1 MVFRQPKVL
10 PRFLEGVALIRG
22 VEANILNLAGD
33 IDIPPQVELR
43 LDWMI
48 GSLHEPVLVPSTK
61 QEHTQMLINA
71 IEQGRIDALGHLGNP
86 RFDFDFEAVIESA
99 AKHHV
104 AIEINNSSLE
114 GQSRVGSKERCYAIA
129 EVAKQAGAYITT
141 GSDAHFCTYIGGFES
156 AIPLLESVGV
166 DEDKVITRSAR
177 DFLNFLR
184 LRGHEPIEEFEL
196 HFWGSVKEWLPSLA
210 IERQDDN
217 EYKEV
222 LMIRAMTAFLIGMTM
237 AASVWADDLEQTMKQ
252 MKSAFRDAAQAQSV
266 DTMKAAVM
274 DLSTLVAQAKHDEY
288 DGKNLAAYH
297 EGLQEL
303 SQALDTVKGDLDKG
317 QLDQAKA
324 DLRKVDDLRKE
335 YHKKTR

>member
-1 MVFRQPKVL
+1 
-10 PRFLEGVALIRG
+10 
-22 VEANILNLAGD
+22 
-33 IDIPPQVELR
+33 
-43 LDWMI
+43 
-48 GSLHEPVLVPSTK
+48 
-61 QEHTQMLINA
+61 
-71 IEQGRIDALGHLGNP
+71 
-86 RFDFDFEAVIESA
+86 
-99 AKHHV
+99 
-104 AIEINNSSLE
+104 
-114 GQSRVGSKERCYAIA
+114 
-129 EVAKQAGAYITT
+129 
-141 GSDAHFCTYIGGFES
+141 
-156 AIPLLESVGV
+156 
-166 DEDKVITRSAR
+166 
-177 DFLNFLR
+177 
-184 LRGHEPIEEFEL
+184 
-196 HFWGSVKEWLPSLA
+196 
-210 IERQDDN
+210 
-217 EYKEV
+217 
-222 LMIRAMTAFLIGMTM
+222 MIRAMTAFLIGMTM